1 MAKNEREIADTAP
14 LAADLFCG
22 SGSVSQALAATG
34 FELAFAVDN
43 DASAKATYCLNHPDV
58 KFFDQDIR
66 KVRLAQAMDTLGGR
80 PLSLL
85 AVCAPCQ
92 PFSSQNRKRDNDDER
107 APLVLEAL
115 RFAEAL
121 KPETIW
127 VENVP
132 GIVRSEAKQALRQG
146 LERLGYEFGEPL
158 RISATQLGVPQR
170 RVRSIFVASKSNLIL
185 ERLEKLRSDF
195 TGDTPPTV
203 REAFKNLP
211 AIGPSE
217 KSADDDL
224 HRSRRHA
231 PITLERLRV
240 IPKDGGSRSALP
252 DNLQLA
258 CHRELESNSFPDV
271 YGRMSWNAPAPTLT
285 TGCTDV
291 TRGRFAHPEHDRA
304 ITLREAA
311 RLQTFPDGYRFCGTS
326 TEIAK
331 LIGNAVP
338 YEMARRIFDWL
349 LSGRWPPEAHK
360 LALSEETRC

>member
-1 MAKNEREIADTAP
+1 MAKITRKTLAERP

-22 SGSVSQALAATG
+22 SGSVSEALVSAG
-34 FELAFAVDN
+34 FKLAFAVDN
-43 DASAKATYCLNHPDV
+43 DASSKATYAMNHPDV
-58 KFFDQDIR
+58 KFYEQDIR
-66 KVRLAQAMDTLGGR
+66 TLDIAETIEALGGR
-80 PLSLL
+80 PLSVL

-107 APLVLEAL
+107 APLVLEAV

-121 KPETIW
+121 TPETIW

-146 LERLGYEFGEPL
+146 LKKLGYEFGEPL
-158 RISATQLGVPQR
+158 RLSATQLGVPQR

-185 ERLEKLRSDF
+185 ERLEKLRFSF
-195 TGDTPPTV
+195 TGDEPLTV
-203 REAFKNLP
+203 REAFRGL
-211 AIGPSE
+211 AVIGPGE
-217 KSADDDL
+217 KWADDDL
-224 HRSRRHA
+224 HRARRHA
-231 PITLERLRV
+231 PITIERLRA
-240 IPKDGGSRSALP
+240 IPRDGGSRSALP

-258 CHRELESNSFPDV
+258 CHRELDANSFPDV

-291 TRGRFAHPEHDRA
+291 TRGRFAHPEQDRA

-311 RLQTFPDGYRFCGTS
+311 RLQTFPDSYRFSGSS
-326 TEIAK
+326 TEIAR

-349 LSGRWPPEAHK
+349 LAGKWPPEAHQLG
-360 LALSEETRC
+360 LAPC

>member
-1 MAKNEREIADTAP
+1 M
-14 LAADLFCG
+14 
-22 SGSVSQALAATG
+22 SQALRTAG
-34 FELAFAVDN
+34 FKLAFAVDN
-43 DASAKATYCLNHPDV
+43 DGSAKATYALNHPDV
-58 KFFDQDIR
+58 EFFSQDIR
-66 KVRLAQAMDTLGGR
+66 KVDLAKAMETLAGR
-80 PLSLL
+80 PLSVL

-92 PFSSQNRKRDNDDER
+92 PFSSQNRKRSDDDER
-107 APLVLEAL
+107 APLVLEAV

-132 GIVRSEAKQALRQG
+132 GIVRSGAKQALRQG
-146 LERLGYEFGEPL
+146 LANLGYGFGEPL
-158 RISATQLGVPQR
+158 RLSATQLGVPQR

-185 ERLEKLRSDF
+185 ARLEKLRSDF

-203 REAFKNLP
+203 REAFKDLP
-211 AIGPSE
+211 TIGPSE

-224 HRSRRHA
+224 HRSRQHT
-231 PITLERLRV
+231 PITIERLRA

-258 CHRELESNSFPDV
+258 CHRELEANSFPDV

-291 TRGRFAHPEHDRA
+291 TRGRFAHPELDRA

-311 RLQTFPDGYRFCGTS
+311 RLQTFPDDYRFCGS
-326 TEIAK
+326 ATEIAR

-349 LSGRWPPEAHK
+349 LAGKWPPEAHELE
-360 LALSEETRC
+360 LAAS

>member
-1 MAKNEREIADTAP
+1 MAKSAYKSLDELP

-22 SGSVSQALAATG
+22 SGSVSQALSSAG
-34 FELAFAVDN
+34 FKLAFAVDN
-43 DASAKATYCLNHPDV
+43 DGAAKATYVRNHPDV
-58 KFFDQDIR
+58 KFFNQDIR
-66 KVRLAQAMDTLGGR
+66 KVDLSRAMETLVGK
-80 PLSLL
+80 PLSVL

-92 PFSSQNRKRDNDDER
+92 PFSSQNRKRNDDDER
-107 APLVLEAL
+107 APLVLEAV

-132 GIVRSEAKQALRQG
+132 GIVRSEAKHALRQE
-146 LERLGYEFGEPL
+146 LASLGYDFGEPL
-158 RISATQLGVPQR
+158 RLSATQLGVPQR
-170 RVRSIFVASKSNLIL
+170 RVRSIFVASKNNLTL
-185 ERLEKLRSDF
+185 QRLEKLRSDF
-195 TGDTPPTV
+195 IGDAPPSV
-203 REAFKNLP
+203 REALKGLP
-211 AIGPSE
+211 GIGPGE

-231 PITLERLRV
+231 AITIERLRA

-252 DNLQLA
+252 EHLQLA
-258 CHRELESNSFPDV
+258 CHRELDPNSFPDV
-271 YGRMSWNAPAPTLT
+271 YGRMSWDSPAPTLT

-291 TRGRFAHPEHDRA
+291 TRGRFAHPLYDRA

-311 RLQTFPDGYRFCGTS
+311 RLQTFPDSYQFSGSS
-326 TEIAK
+326 TEIAR

-349 LSGRWPPEAHK
+349 LAGKWPPEINTIK
-360 LALSEETRC
+360 TEALKC